1 MKTQSGDI
9 VVKGAKVIEG
19 DCVLLSC
26 SVSAEIMSIQ
36 DFDGCQIRFDGVVKS
51 IEDGCCR
58 VLVMVEA
65 RGRPISVLLKTKLKD
80 VELTGSVNV
89 WGIRTARAIDR
100 KRKTGTDECEFWAPL

>member
-1 MKTQSGDI
+1 MDLT
-9 VVKGAKVIEG
+9 VKGSKVIEG

-26 SVSAEIMSIQ
+26 SDSAEVMKIH

-51 IEDGCCR
+51 VEGEWCS
-58 VLVMVEA
+58 VMVMAEG
-65 RGRPISVLLKTKLKD
+65 RGRPISVMLKTKLKD

-100 KRKTGTDECEFWAPL
+100 KRKTGTNECEFWAPL